1 MPEKERTYD
10 TPTDNPSQIK
20 MVWKELDK
28 KAVKEVVEAKMEALE
43 ADIGRVG
50 ADARKPHTCVQD
62 TRFSGIERVAIE
74 AQREA
79 QDTQKTVVEVQTSVK
94 ETQKSISDMYKWYAR
109 GLGAL
114 IFVLLTSGVAFVWY
128 LSGLSYNLESNNVRL
143 EKMELKVEQA
153 KQPPLLDAA
162 ALEPLLQRVADV
174 AAKKANPPAPPS
186 QP

>member
-1 MPEKERTYD
+1 MAEKDRNYD
-10 TPTDNPSQIK
+10 TPNDNPTQLK

-43 ADIGRVG
+43 ADIVRVELET
-50 ADARKPHTCVQD
+50 RKPHACVQD
-62 TRFSGIERVAIE
+62 ARFSGIESIAKE
-74 AQREA
+74 AHRGA
-79 QDTQKTVVEVQTSVK
+79 QDTQKTLTGVQDGVKKAQDSV
-94 ETQKSISDMYKWYAR
+94 SDMYKWFAR
-109 GLGAL
+109 GFGAL

-153 KQPPLLDAA
+153 KTPPLLDAA

-174 AAKKANPPAPPS
+174 AAKKASQPAPSS

>member
-1 MPEKERTYD
+1 MVEREHTYD
-10 TPTDNPSQIK
+10 TPVEGPSAFK

-28 KAVKEVVEAKMEALE
+28 KASKEVVETKMEALG
-43 ADIGRVG
+43 ADIERVEIET
-50 ADARKPHTCVQD
+50 RKPHACAQD
-62 TRFSGIERVAIE
+62 SRFSGIEGLAKE

-79 QDTQKTVVEVQTSVK
+79 QDTQKTVVEVQSNVK
-94 ETQKSISDMYKWYAR
+94 EVQKSISDMYKWYAR

-114 IFVLLTSGVAFVWY
+114 ILVLLTSGVAFVWY
-128 LSGLSYNLESNNVRL
+128 LSGLSYNLEANNVRL
-143 EKMELKVEQA
+143 EKIELKTDQA

-174 AAKKANPPAPPS
+174 AARKAQPPAPSP

>member
-1 MPEKERTYD
+1 MVEKDHAYE
-10 TPTDNPSQIK
+10 TPANSPSQFK

-50 ADARKPHTCVQD
+50 DDARKPHVCVQD
-62 TRFSGIERVAIE
+62 SRFSGVERVATE

-79 QDTQKTVVEVQTSVK
+79 QDTQKTVTEVQTNVK
-94 ETQKSISDMYKWYAR
+94 EAQKSISDMYKWYAR

-114 IFVLLTSGVAFVWY
+114 ILVLLTSGVAFVWY
-128 LSGLSYNLESNNVRL
+128 LSGLSYNLENNNVRL

-153 KQPPLLDAA
+153 KTPPLLDAA

-174 AAKKANPPAPPS
+174 AAKKASQPAPNP